1 MHGNSQAERYI
12 SARRAKEKPD
22 APERIPIGPE
32 RDIGGEIDRSA
43 NIIAR
48 EINRIAALAG
58 GANAGEG
65 SRMSRDY
72 NKWTDT
78 DGTEHEPEQNGDTHE
93 YFSADF
99 SDVGERVSEI
109 IGDAYR
115 QIHRAVNQA
124 GAAVD
129 AAIKQS
135 AENAERADSERAAAA
150 KKLYAAAEYIIGKAG
165 QA

>member
-1 MHGNSQAERYI
+1 M
-12 SARRAKEKPD
+12 
-22 APERIPIGPE
+22 
-32 RDIGGEIDRSA
+32 
-43 NIIAR
+43 
-48 EINRIAALAG
+48 
-58 GANAGEG
+58 
-65 SRMSRDY
+65 
-72 NKWTDT
+72 
-78 DGTEHEPEQNGDTHE
+78 
-93 YFSADF
+93 
-99 SDVGERVSEI
+99 GERVSEI

-135 AENAERADSERAAAA
+135 AENAERADSECAAAA